1 MPPEE
6 RLPGFHAEPVH
17 PDGWGERKRGW
28 VHTHGPTLVELF
40 RLTDA
45 ACLVAA
51 LWLAAHA
58 LQLPWTRGLLSMSL
72 LAIVA
77 FTLAAG
83 QWPLYRSWRVS
94 PLRAELSRAL
104 GCICATALA
113 VMAVLYA
120 TDLWR
125 GLPRALLPLWL
136 TIAYALIALGR
147 IAVRA
152 GLRARRARGGNIRT
166 AAIIGANTTGLHVL
180 EQLQG
185 NPWMGIRVIGVF
197 DDKPHDLASARETEL
212 TVAGSVAALK
222 QRVAAGEVDIV
233 YIALPLR
240 AERLIQQ
247 IVHQLRDTPV
257 SVLLVADFSAFGLL
271 RASWETLGGM
281 PMVSLVDT
289 PHQGVDGMLK
299 RCVDIALSSVA
310 LLVLAI
316 PLLVIAV
323 CIRAT
328 SPGPAL
334 FRQRRYGLDG
344 REFSIYKFRTMTVV
358 EDGKNAFT
366 QARRGDARIT
376 PLGAFLRRT
385 SLDELPQLLN
395 VLAGDMSLV
404 GPRPHPVALNE
415 AQRKLIDGYMLR
427 HKVRPGITG
436 WAQIH
441 GFRGETDT
449 PEKME
454 FRVRYDLEYINDW
467 SLWLDMK
474 IIWRTAVMVLR
485 DSNAY

>member
-1 MPPEE
+1 MPPD
-6 RLPGFHAEPVH
+6 RLPGFHAEPLH
-17 PDGWGERKRGW
+17 PGGPGERKRGW

-45 ACLVAA
+45 ACFVAA
-51 LWLAAHA
+51 LWLAAA
-58 LQLPWTRGLLSMSL
+58 CLQLRWNREFLSMAL
-72 LAIVA
+72 VAIVA

-83 QWPLYRSWRVS
+83 QWPLYRSWRAS
-94 PLRAELSRAL
+94 PVGAELSRVL
-104 GCICATALA
+104 GCCCATALA
-113 VMAVLYA
+113 IMAVLYV
-120 TDLWR
+120 TDWWQ
-125 GLPRALLPLWL
+125 GVPRALLPLWL
-136 TIAYALIALGR
+136 LIAYALLALGR
-147 IAVRA
+147 IAVRV
-152 GLRARRARGGNIRT
+152 GLRAKRVRGGNFRT
-166 AAIIGANTTGLHVL
+166 AAVIGANDTGRHVL

-185 NPWMGIRVIGVF
+185 SPWMGIRVIGVF
-197 DDKPHDLASARETEL
+197 DDRARDLASAREAEL
-212 TVAGSVAALK
+212 PVAGTLAALK
-222 QRVAAGEVDIV
+222 QRIAQGEVDIV

-240 AERLIQQ
+240 AERIIQQ
-247 IVHQLRDTPV
+247 IVHQLRDSPV
-257 SVLLVADFSAFGLL
+257 TVLLVADFSAFGLL

-289 PHQGVDGMLK
+289 PHQGVDGMVK
-299 RCVDIALSSVA
+299 RCADFFLSLLALGV
-310 LLVLAI
+310 LGLPMLAI
-316 PLLVIAV
+316 AA

-334 FRQRRYGLDG
+334 FRQKRYGLDG
-344 REFSIYKFRTMTVV
+344 REFSIFKFRTMTVV
-358 EDGKNAFT
+358 EDGKSEFT

-385 SLDELPQLLN
+385 SLDELPQLFN

-415 AQRKLIDGYMLR
+415 AQRKLINGYMLR

-449 PEKME
+449 PDKME
-454 FRVRYDLEYINDW
+454 NRVRYDLEYINDW
-467 SLWLDMK
+467 SFWLDMK
-474 IIWRTAVMVLR
+474 IIWKTAVLVLR